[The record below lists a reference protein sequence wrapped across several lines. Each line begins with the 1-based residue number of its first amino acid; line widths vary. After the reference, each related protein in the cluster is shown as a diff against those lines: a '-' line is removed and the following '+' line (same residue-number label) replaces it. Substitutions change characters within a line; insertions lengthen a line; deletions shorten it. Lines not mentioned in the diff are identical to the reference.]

1 MEEGKTEPDYN
12 PNDTNIS
19 HDMDKKY
26 GLVIQKY
33 NENLKT
39 TEDLLRR
46 IVALEDRIE
55 KCIDCRVIRKVIIVY
70 YKRIVAC
77 NIILFSIDILIK

>member
-1 MEEGKTEPDYN
+1 MEEGKTESDYN
-12 PNDTNIS
+12 PNDPNIS

-46 IVALEDRIE
+46 IVVLEDRIE

-70 YKRIVAC
+70 YKQIVPC
-77 NIILFSIDILIK
+77 YLQVIS